1 MTSARELSRQLRAR
15 QVSARKTLDLHKD
28 VIARRNSGL
37 NAIVAFSLQFAGARA
52 DGESLGL
59 LP

>member
-15 QVSARKTLDLHKD
+15 EVSAWKTLDLHKD

-37 NAIVAFSLQFAGARA
+37 NAIVAFSLQFAGTKAG
-52 DGESLGL
+52 GESLGL
-59 LP
+59 LS